1 MRTLAAMM
9 SSTVGAAIVLWAAAP
24 ARAQTAT
31 APPAAPAHKVF
42 LEGSLAY
49 GYGMSNTQFI
59 EVNNG
64 TRLDSPRN
72 GGPAIDLA
80 GGFAFVPNLAI
91 FGDLQ
96 YASDSTRT
104 GQNQDGD
111 TEQFSDS
118 YTSLGVGLRA
128 TVPLGHGE
136 FYAQMALGMV
146 FPFEIERDQH
156 LANGDSRVTTVGYNS
171 GLGGRGEMGYHYAL
185 NDRMYLAGGVRVQA
199 FATDNVGK
207 ERIRKDFPSGQVE
220 TDVFTTNPNGNN
232 NRQAE
237 ALSVQDMR
245 FRIGFGYRF

>member
-1 MRTLAAMM
+1 MM
-9 SSTVGAAIVLWAAAP
+9 GAAVLLCAAAH

-31 APPAAPAHKVF
+31 TAPAAPAHKGFV
-42 LEGSLAY
+42 EGGLAY
-49 GYGMSNTQFI
+49 GYGMSNSQFI

-72 GGPAIDLA
+72 GGPAIDVA

-91 FGDLQ
+91 VGDLQ
-96 YASDSTRT
+96 YASDSTIT

-111 TEQFSDS
+111 TEQLSDS
-118 YTSLGVGLRA
+118 YTSLAVGLRA

-136 FYAQMALGMV
+136 VYAQMGLGMV
-146 FPFEIERDQH
+146 FPFETERDEH
-156 LANGDSRVTTVGYNS
+156 MANGDSRVTTVGYNS
-171 GLGGRGEMGYHYAL
+171 GLGGRGELGYHYAL

-207 ERIRKDFPSGQVE
+207 ERVRTDQPSGQVQR
-220 TDVFTTNPNGNN
+220 DVFTTSPSGNN

-245 FRIGFGYRF
+245 LRIGFGYRF

>member
-1 MRTLAAMM
+1 MRPLAVMM
-9 SSTVGAAIVLWAAAP
+9 SSTVGAAVLLWAAAP
-24 ARAQTAT
+24 ASAQTAT
-31 APPAAPAHKVF
+31 AAPAPTHKGFV
-42 LEGSLAY
+42 EGGLAY

-80 GGFAFVPNLAI
+80 GGYAFVPNLAVI
-91 FGDLQ
+91 GDLQ
-96 YASDSTRT
+96 WASDSTIT
-104 GQNQDGD
+104 GKNNDGD

-118 YTSLGVGLRA
+118 YTSLGIGLRA

-146 FPFEIERDQH
+146 FPFEIERDEH
-156 LANGDSRVTTVGYNS
+156 FANGESRVTTIGYNS

-185 NDRMYLAGGVRVQA
+185 NERMYLAGGVRLQA

-220 TDVFTTNPNGNN
+220 RDVFTTNPGGGN

-245 FRIGFGYRF
+245 LRVGFGYRF